1 MNSSNASLSILLID
15 DDLER
20 SRVLQSLFEY
30 SGIDCRAID
39 FGGWS
44 QQQGLL
50 TPGVSAVVLGD
61 CRNGLSLDQLLG
73 ELQGRDPHVPV
84 LSISDWVEGQA
95 LSAPLRG
102 MLVGRIELP
111 LQQSQLL
118 SALHQA
124 QFYRQQREAA
134 NGQLRL
140 WEDHSKLYN
149 RLVGSSLPMR
159 RVRAMMAQVADRDVS
174 VLITGESGTG
184 KEVVARNL
192 HNSSSRAEGPFVPV
206 NCGAIPPELLES
218 ELFGHEKGSF
228 TGAVSTRQGR
238 FELADGGTLFLDEIG
253 DMPLP
258 MQVKLLR
265 VLQERCFERVGGN
278 KTIDVDVRI
287 IAATHKDLETMI
299 ADGTFRED
307 LYYRLNVFPIE
318 MPALRERMEDLP
330 ALLNELVSRA
340 ESSGLGQI
348 QFHDSALLSL
358 SRHSWAGNV
367 RELANL
373 VERLS
378 ILHPGAVISVNELPQ
393 KFRYLDDGELPPHLQ
408 SSAHAPVVNDAGMVE
423 VATASSYL
431 PPEGLDLKQYLGE
444 LEQSLIEQALT
455 EADNVVAR
463 AADLLSI
470 RRTTLVEKMRKFG
483 IVRK

>member
-1 MNSSNASLSILLID
+1 MPTPLSILLID

-30 SGIDCRAID
+30 SGIECRVVD
-39 FGGWS
+39 FSSWP

-50 TPGVSAVVLGD
+50 APGVSAVLLGD
-61 CRNGLSLDQLLG
+61 SRQPLNLEQLLAQ
-73 ELQGRDPHVPV
+73 LQTRDPHVPV
-84 LSISDWVEGQA
+84 LFLSAWVESQA

-102 MLVGRIELP
+102 MLVARIGLP
-111 LQQSQLL
+111 LDQRQLL
-118 SALHQA
+118 NVLHQA

-134 NGQLRL
+134 NGQLQL
-140 WEDHSKLYN
+140 WEDHSKLYHH
-149 RLVGSSLPMR
+149 LVGTSLPMR

-174 VLITGESGTG
+174 VMITGESGTG

-192 HNSSSRAEGPFVPV
+192 HNSSSRANGPFVPV

-218 ELFGHEKGSF
+218 ELFGHEKGAF
-228 TGAVSTRQGR
+228 TGAISTRHGR
-238 FELADGGTLFLDEIG
+238 FELANGGTLFLDEIG

-278 KTIDVDVRI
+278 KTIEVDVRI
-287 IAATHKDLETMI
+287 IAATHKDLELMI
-299 ADGTFRED
+299 AEGTFRED

-330 ALLNELVSRA
+330 SLLSELISRA
-340 ESSGLGQI
+340 ESSGLGLI

-358 SRHSWAGNV
+358 SRHAWAGNV

-378 ILHPGAVISVNELPQ
+378 ILHPNSVISVHELPQ
-393 KFRYLDDGELPPHLQ
+393 KFRYLEQDELPSHLKRPSLPQ
-408 SSAHAPVVNDAGMVE
+408 VMNDSGLVVGEITPV
-423 VATASSYL
+423 TSYL
-431 PPEGLDLKQYLGE
+431 PPEGMDMKKYLSDLE
-444 LEQSLIEQALT
+444 CSLIDQALN

-463 AADLLSI
+463 AAELLRI
-470 RRTTLVEKMRKFG
+470 RRTTLVEKMRKYG
-483 IVRK
+483 IVRQ

>member
-1 MNSSNASLSILLID
+1 MASSLSILLID

-30 SGIDCRAID
+30 SGIDCRAVD
-39 FGGWS
+39 FPGWS
-44 QQQGLL
+44 QQQGIL
-50 TPGVSAVVLGD
+50 TPGMSAVVLGD
-61 CRNGLSLDQLLG
+61 CRQAVVLEQMLT
-73 ELQGRDPHVPV
+73 ELQSRDPHVPV
-84 LSISDWVEGQA
+84 LSISDWVESQA

-102 MLVGRIELP
+102 MLVGRVELP
-111 LQQSQLL
+111 LQQRQLL
-118 SALHQA
+118 TVLHQA

-140 WEDHSKLYN
+140 WEDHSKLYHL
-149 RLVGSSLPMR
+149 LVGGSLPMR

-174 VLITGESGTG
+174 VMITGESGTG

-192 HNSSSRAEGPFVPV
+192 HNSSSRAGGPFVPV

-218 ELFGHEKGSF
+218 ELFGHEKGAF
-228 TGAVSTRQGR
+228 TGAVSTRHGR

-278 KTIDVDVRI
+278 KTIGVDVRI
-287 IAATHKDLETMI
+287 IAATHKDLDTMI
-299 ADGTFRED
+299 AEGVFRED
-307 LYYRLNVFPIE
+307 LYYRLNVFPLE

-330 ALLNELVSRA
+330 ALLNELVNRA
-340 ESSGLGQI
+340 QSSGLGLL

-358 SRHSWAGNV
+358 SRHPWPGNV

-378 ILHPGAVISVNELPQ
+378 ILHPNSVISINELPQ
-393 KFRYLDDGELPPHLQ
+393 KFRYLDEDELPGHLKRPVM
-408 SSAHAPVVNDAGMVE
+408 APVINDDGVVE
-423 VATASSYL
+423 AVSVGSYL
-431 PPEGLDLKQYLGE
+431 PPEGMDLKKYLND
-444 LEQSLIEQALT
+444 LERSLIEQSLN

-463 AADLLSI
+463 AAELLSI
-470 RRTTLVEKMRKFG
+470 RRTTLVEKMRKYA

>member
-1 MNSSNASLSILLID
+1 MPTPLSILLID

-30 SGIDCRAID
+30 SGIECRVVD
-39 FGGWS
+39 FSSWP

-50 TPGVSAVVLGD
+50 APGVSAVLLGD
-61 CRNGLSLDQLLG
+61 SRQPLNLEQLLAQ
-73 ELQGRDPHVPV
+73 LQTRDPHVPV
-84 LSISDWVEGQA
+84 LFLSAWVESQA

-102 MLVGRIELP
+102 MLVARIGLP
-111 LQQSQLL
+111 LDQRQLL
-118 SALHQA
+118 NVLHQA

-134 NGQLRL
+134 NGQLQL
-140 WEDHSKLYN
+140 WEDHSKLYHH
-149 RLVGSSLPMR
+149 LVGTSLPMR

-174 VLITGESGTG
+174 VMITGESGTG

-192 HNSSSRAEGPFVPV
+192 HNSSSRANGPFVPV

-218 ELFGHEKGSF
+218 EL
-228 TGAVSTRQGR
+228 TRHGR
-238 FELADGGTLFLDEIG
+238 FELANGGTLFLDEIG

-278 KTIDVDVRI
+278 KTIEVDVRI
-287 IAATHKDLETMI
+287 IAATHKDLELMI
-299 ADGTFRED
+299 AEGTFRED

-330 ALLNELVSRA
+330 SLLSELISRA
-340 ESSGLGQI
+340 ESSGLGLI

-358 SRHSWAGNV
+358 SRHAWAGNV

-378 ILHPGAVISVNELPQ
+378 ILHPNSVISVHELPQ
-393 KFRYLDDGELPPHLQ
+393 KFRYLEQDELPSHLKRPSLPQ
-408 SSAHAPVVNDAGMVE
+408 VMNDSGLVVGEITPV
-423 VATASSYL
+423 TSYL
-431 PPEGLDLKQYLGE
+431 PPEGMDMKKYLSDLE
-444 LEQSLIEQALT
+444 CSLIDQALN

-463 AADLLSI
+463 AAELLRI
-470 RRTTLVEKMRKFG
+470 RRTTLVEKMRKYG
-483 IVRK
+483 IVRQ

>member
-1 MNSSNASLSILLID
+1 MPTPLSILLID

-30 SGIDCRAID
+30 SGIECRAVD
-39 FGGWS
+39 FSSWP

-50 TPGVSAVVLGD
+50 APGVSAVLLGD
-61 CRNGLSLDQLLG
+61 SRQPLNLEQLLAQ
-73 ELQGRDPHVPV
+73 LQARDPHVPV
-84 LSISDWVEGQA
+84 LFLSAWVESQA

-102 MLVGRIELP
+102 MLVARIGLP
-111 LQQSQLL
+111 LDQRQLL
-118 SALHQA
+118 NVLHQA

-134 NGQLRL
+134 NGQLQL
-140 WEDHSKLYN
+140 WEDHSKLYHH
-149 RLVGSSLPMR
+149 LVGTSLPMR

-174 VLITGESGTG
+174 VMITGESGTG

-192 HNSSSRAEGPFVPV
+192 HNSSSRANGPFVPV

-218 ELFGHEKGSF
+218 ELFGHEKGAF
-228 TGAVSTRQGR
+228 TGAISTRHGR
-238 FELADGGTLFLDEIG
+238 FELANGGTLFLDEIG

-278 KTIDVDVRI
+278 KTIEVDVRI
-287 IAATHKDLETMI
+287 IAATHKDLELMI
-299 ADGTFRED
+299 AEGTFRED

-330 ALLNELVSRA
+330 SLLSELISRA
-340 ESSGLGQI
+340 ERSGLGLI

-358 SRHSWAGNV
+358 SRHAWAGNV

-378 ILHPGAVISVNELPQ
+378 ILHPNSVISVHELPQ
-393 KFRYLDDGELPPHLQ
+393 KFRYLEQDELPSHLKRPSLPQ
-408 SSAHAPVVNDAGMVE
+408 VMNDSGLVVGEITPV
-423 VATASSYL
+423 TSYL
-431 PPEGLDLKQYLGE
+431 PPEGMDMKKYLSDLE
-444 LEQSLIEQALT
+444 CSLIDQALN

-463 AADLLSI
+463 AAELLRI
-470 RRTTLVEKMRKFG
+470 RRTTLVEKMRKYG
-483 IVRK
+483 IVRQ

>member
-1 MNSSNASLSILLID
+1 MPFPLSILLID

-30 SGIDCRAID
+30 SGIECRAVD
-39 FGGWS
+39 FSSWP

-50 TPGVSAVVLGD
+50 APGVSAVLLGD
-61 CRNGLSLDQLLG
+61 SRQPLNLEQLLAQ
-73 ELQGRDPHVPV
+73 LQARDPHVPV
-84 LSISDWVEGQA
+84 LFLSAWVESQA

-102 MLVGRIELP
+102 MLVARIGLP
-111 LQQSQLL
+111 LDQRQLL
-118 SALHQA
+118 NVLHQA

-134 NGQLRL
+134 NGQLQL
-140 WEDHSKLYN
+140 WEDHSKLYHH
-149 RLVGSSLPMR
+149 LVGTSLPMR

-174 VLITGESGTG
+174 VMITGESGTG

-192 HNSSSRAEGPFVPV
+192 HNSSSRANGPFVPV

-218 ELFGHEKGSF
+218 ELFGHEKGAF
-228 TGAVSTRQGR
+228 TGAISTRHGR
-238 FELADGGTLFLDEIG
+238 FELANGGTLFLDEIG

-278 KTIDVDVRI
+278 KTIEVDVRI
-287 IAATHKDLETMI
+287 IAATHKDLELMI
-299 ADGTFRED
+299 AEGTFRED

-330 ALLNELVSRA
+330 SLLSELISRA
-340 ESSGLGQI
+340 ERSGLGLI

-358 SRHSWAGNV
+358 SRHAWAGNV

-378 ILHPGAVISVNELPQ
+378 ILHPNSVISVHELPQ
-393 KFRYLDDGELPPHLQ
+393 KFRYLEQDELPSHLKRPSLPQ
-408 SSAHAPVVNDAGMVE
+408 VMNDSGLVVGEITPV
-423 VATASSYL
+423 TSYL
-431 PPEGLDLKQYLGE
+431 PPEGMDMKKYLSDLE
-444 LEQSLIEQALT
+444 CSLIDQALN

-463 AADLLSI
+463 AAELLRI
-470 RRTTLVEKMRKFG
+470 RRTTLVEKMRKYG
-483 IVRK
+483 IVRQ